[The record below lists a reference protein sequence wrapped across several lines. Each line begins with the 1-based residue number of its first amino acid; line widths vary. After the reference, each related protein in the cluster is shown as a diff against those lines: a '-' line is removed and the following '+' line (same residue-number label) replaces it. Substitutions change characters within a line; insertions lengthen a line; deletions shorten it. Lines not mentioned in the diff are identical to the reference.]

1 MHQIVKSQMVGALSD
16 HSLQQRWNRIGRTL
30 ILGLVCLC
38 TSLLAAGDAPEE
50 LPWLSPEQ
58 GLPRALKLRQ
68 PLLVLLESPANAGPA
83 RHLEQQLG
91 NSSAAR
97 LLKDV
102 VLIRIEWVVDSSGD
116 VQWPVPVDSASAK
129 DGQEHWSRKRARKV
143 IESAL
148 GPPSRETVVAVLD
161 LFGRKRARLEGKNI
175 SSSTLK
181 KVLRQASQES
191 RMLSRKSAAAT
202 KLLDRATLVLGKED
216 TASCCRLLT
225 EVTGLELPPEAPPE
239 QRRVELLKM
248 VEKLWQK
255 AMDQAKELERKNRLG
270 EAASALEMVLKKFP
284 HEAWEKQTR
293 AEIGRVWKRIQGPGG
308 GI

>member
-1 MHQIVKSQMVGALSD
+1 
-16 HSLQQRWNRIGRTL
+16 
-30 ILGLVCLC
+30 
-38 TSLLAAGDAPEE
+38 
-50 LPWLSPEQ
+50 
-58 GLPRALKLRQ
+58 
-68 PLLVLLESPANAGPA
+68 
-83 RHLEQQLG
+83 
-91 NSSAAR
+91 
-97 LLKDV
+97 
-102 VLIRIEWVVDSSGD
+102 
-116 VQWPVPVDSASAK
+116 
-129 DGQEHWSRKRARKV
+129 
-143 IESAL
+143 
-148 GPPSRETVVAVLD
+148 
-161 LFGRKRARLEGKNI
+161 
-175 SSSTLK
+175 
-181 KVLRQASQES
+181 
-191 RMLSRKSAAAT
+191 MLSRKSAAAT

>member
-1 MHQIVKSQMVGALSD
+1 MHEIVDSQMVGAGSD
-16 HSLQQRWNRIGRTL
+16 HSLQQRLDRCGRAL
-30 ILGLVCLC
+30 LLLCLC
-38 TSLLAAGDAPEE
+38 TALLGASDTPDA

-58 GLPRALKLRQ
+58 GLPRALQLRQ
-68 PLLVLLESPANAGPA
+68 PQLVLLESPTDAGPA

-91 NSSAAR
+91 NSSTAR

-102 VLIRIEWVVDSSGD
+102 VLIRIVWVVDSSGD
-116 VQWPVPVDSASAK
+116 MQWPVPEDSVSAK
-129 DGQEHWSRKRARKV
+129 DRQDHWSRKRARKV

-148 GPPSRETVVAVLD
+148 GPPVPETVVAVLD
-161 LFGRKRARLEGKNI
+161 LFGRQRARLQGKNI

-191 RMLSRKSAAAT
+191 RMLARKSAAAT

-225 EVTGLELPPEAPPE
+225 EVTGLKLPPEAPPE
-239 QRRVELLKM
+239 QRRVELLEM
-248 VEKLWQK
+248 VEKRWQK

-308 GI
+308 GIR